1 MNHSLTYPDLWWA
14 FDATAPGMLKRLLT
28 AHQQAPAE
36 QPEKRLC
43 CKICGQMI
51 TRDQDRIKK
60 GGAHTHTFTNLYG
73 IRFAIGCFKTVAGCE
88 EKGRKTDE
96 FTWFPGFAWRI
107 AYCTGCKEHLGWGF
121 HSQGDDIFYG
131 LILNRLSYPH

>member
-14 FDATAPGMLKRLLT
+14 FDTTAPETLKRLLT
-28 AHQQAPAE
+28 ARQQAPAE

-51 TRDQDRIKK
+51 TRDQDRIKV
-60 GGAHTHTFTNLYG
+60 GGAHTHTFTNPHG

-88 EKGRKTDE
+88 KKGRKTEE

-107 AYCTGCKEHLGWGF
+107 AYCTECKEHLGWEF
-121 HSQGDDIFYG
+121 HSHGDHTFYG